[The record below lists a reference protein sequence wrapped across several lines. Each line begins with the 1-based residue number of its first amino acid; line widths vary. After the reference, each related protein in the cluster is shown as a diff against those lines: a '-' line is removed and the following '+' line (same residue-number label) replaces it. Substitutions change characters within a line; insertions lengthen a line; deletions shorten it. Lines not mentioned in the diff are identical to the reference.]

1 MDIKTSDLLGNYIPF
16 KINGDEKMRVDG
28 SGNMGIGT
36 LTPSNKLHINGTL
49 QVDAGDI
56 KLAWGA
62 TGINRKL
69 AIENSD
75 TYRNGLLFKESRE
88 LQLFSCGASGDG
100 GRITFFTRAATAANS
115 SDYGTERLRITESG
129 NVGIG
134 TSTPGYKLDVNGT
147 INATNMSRIISSG
160 TGSSAA
166 NFEITGLDFT
176 NFVMNEIVI
185 HWATSTNANVNM
197 EVSYDGTNYY
207 NGSGY
212 EITSALVTPTA
223 ASRAIQQGTTAVGS
237 YIFLAELSATNCSG
251 FCKMSWGLN
260 LGIRAP
266 MYWLSS
272 YTRQNQGVS
281 YMHGAVQDATNTGN
295 PVKIRISPNTGSF
308 NAYRWRVIGKC

>member
-28 SGNMGIGT
+28 SGNVGIGT

-62 TGINRKL
+62 SGINRKL

-134 TSTPGYKLDVNGT
+134 TSTPGYKLDVNGVVKT
-147 INATNMSRIISSG
+147 QNPYLFVAFSSNG
-160 TGSSAA
+160 TRSVSAPTGKFPFDTVIFDTENGYNTTTYIYTVKKTGIYHITGSVYSNSSNADNRSILVA
-166 NFEITGLDFT
+166 GGYSYRFINTNGIT
-176 NFVMNEIVI
+176 EQK
-185 HWATSTNANVNM
+185 HTSTVITLLNTNDQVYWY
-197 EVSYDGTNYY
+197 VHVGTIIAY
-207 NGSGY
+207 GSQSPDFHTWLTLY
-212 EITSALVTPTA
+212 
-223 ASRAIQQGTTAVGS
+223 
-237 YIFLAELSATNCSG
+237 
-251 FCKMSWGLN
+251 M
-260 LGIRAP
+260 LG
-266 MYWLSS
+266 
-272 YTRQNQGVS
+272 
-281 YMHGAVQDATNTGN
+281 
-295 PVKIRISPNTGSF
+295 
-308 NAYRWRVIGKC
+308 